1 MRAERARP
9 SDLPA
14 VEALLSDRFSPAAAG
29 VEAMAPVT
37 TEHRTKA
44 IDG

>member
-1 MRAERARP
+1 MRIDRARP

-14 VEALLSDRFSPAAAG
+14 VEALLSDRIGPAAAG
-29 VEAMAPVT
+29 VEATALVT
-37 TEHRTKA
+37 TEHSTKT